1 MEATSIQTDESTRTV
16 GVLLIVLLVVSIGY
30 SVVIMGSFLLWLLPW
45 VAALGIALASFL
57 VYLFYRLVVAVETI
71 ADEL

>member
-1 MEATSIQTDESTRTV
+1 MEATSIRTDETTRTV
-16 GVLLIVLLVVSIGY
+16 GILLIVLLVVSFGY

-45 VAALGIALASFL
+45 AAALGLALASFL
-57 VYLFYRLVVAVETI
+57 IYLFYRLVVAVETI

>member
-30 SVVIMGSFLLWLLPW
+30 SVVTMGSFLLWLLPW